1 MCEIVDA
8 KLPQILKLTNIGH
21 DFLNLVILQ
30 GVFSLF
36 NIEKVSKNV
45 DFLAFEEE
53 NSFFVSSSKF
63 VFVKIDFTNFFLHFF
78 EDFSILW
85 FI

>member
-1 MCEIVDA
+1 MCKIVDA

-30 GVFSLF
+30 GVFSPF

-53 NSFFVSSSKF
+53 NSFLYPRQ
-63 VFVKIDFTNFFLHFF
+63 IGTFLQVCFC
-78 EDFSILW
+78 EN
-85 FI
+85 

>member
-30 GVFSLF
+30 GVFSPF

-53 NSFFVSSSKF
+53 NSFFVSSSNWDLLQVCF
-63 VFVKIDFTNFFLHFF
+63 CEN
-78 EDFSILW
+78 
-85 FI
+85 

>member
-30 GVFSLF
+30 GVFSPF

-53 NSFFVSSSKF
+53 NSFFVSSSNWDLF
-63 VFVKIDFTNFFLHFF
+63 ASLFL
-78 EDFSILW
+78 
-85 FI
+85 